1 MLIWVFILA
10 YFLCMLMGLAAFL
23 FVVKELCGLLL
34 RRPLTFLLFILL
46 LGSGTIWLG
55 HEMKGWVELATWP
68 CPLRT
73 MCGHAY
79 WLILHLVVP
88 LLALWWVRRQRNRM
102 VEESVSVEI
111 KEIWDAEVKLCLS
124 WLVLML
130 GFCLYLGTKAGMPM
144 SATIMSVMLAILT
157 LWLLVWNCW
166 PTYKRD
172 RICLLNPDPG
182 ISEEMSDKLQRDYSF
197 NKLCEWI
204 QAEACSRG
212 RVVGIFGRW
221 GSGKTFL
228 VHYLSKRLKEFHFVS
243 VNLWQCS
250 NEKELWEHVLKA
262 LETAYFGR
270 CTPTTYLM
278 HYLRYLL
285 KVGAERYELPG
296 LICKSFHVLNED
308 SHNKQIS
315 CFKKAIEK
323 EKVVLVLDNVE
334 RTEVD
339 ILNALLP
346 LVERLR
352 GLPGLTILLSV
363 ATESWNYGGRQQ
375 MMKGHILNG
384 AIQKIVEYPYH
395 MTALKQQHAKSFF
408 MHCLK
413 GEGLSEN
420 SMSALLVEKLEFD
433 TPRQIV
439 RVAQALSVCEGVYFN
454 EAWNKE
460 RNIWTQEELKE
471 KVLPI
476 VKPILLLTILRSQY
490 SSMYTLLSEQSG
502 SWVRSA
508 PLPDLKVVSSG
519 RVAEQKAE
527 VEGSSWYI
535 EMLRKATTRGYNNK
549 LRYKMLAEEVLDYT
563 HDLLFSSVLRQLN
576 EQSAVCFIEAMSQ
589 THTYHDELHPLMV
602 FYIVQKCRNSGDVG
616 EAIRSCF
623 ETQHD
628 KIEDSLILALTQYVI
643 GFINSSLRENQ
654 DETPNYVFVFMKL
667 VSQYSDVLFEHLER
681 QLNDV
686 VGQISI
692 SFFLYYPYMGNDKK
706 DDERFGELERF
717 IYKLTDNRKAW
728 VYSELRRID
737 QRCRNRE
744 FDSAVA
750 PHLRCVY
757 WNMEDFSNMME
768 KLYPV
773 FRREVERDDGT
784 LVWKTRGRN
793 EEG

>member
-10 YFLCMLMGLAAFL
+10 YSLCMLMGLAVFL
-23 FVVKELCGLLL
+23 FVVKELCGALL

-46 LGSGTIWLG
+46 LGGGIIWLG
-55 HEMKGWVELATWP
+55 HEMKGWVELATWL

-79 WLILHLVVP
+79 WMILHLVVP
-88 LLALWWVRRQRNRM
+88 LWALWWVRHQRNRM
-102 VEESVSVEI
+102 VEESVAVEI
-111 KEIWDAEVKLCLS
+111 KEIWDTEVKWCLS

-157 LWLLVWNCW
+157 LWLLVWHYW
-166 PTYKRD
+166 PTYKRG
-172 RICLLNPDPG
+172 RICLLNPDSG

-204 QAEACSRG
+204 QSEACCRG

-228 VHYLSKRLKEFHFVS
+228 VHYLAGKLKDFHFVS
-243 VNLWQCS
+243 VNMWQCC
-250 NEKELWEHVLKA
+250 NEKELWEHVLNA

-270 CTPTTYLM
+270 STPTTYLM

-285 KVGAERYELPG
+285 KLGVERYELPG
-296 LICKSFHVLNED
+296 LICKSFHALNEN

-323 EKVVLVLDNVE
+323 EKVILVLDNVE

-439 RVAQALSVCEGVYFN
+439 RVAQALAVCEGVYFN
-454 EAWNKE
+454 EAWNQELKL
-460 RNIWTQEELKE
+460 TQAEIKE

-476 VKPILLLTILRSQY
+476 VKPVLLLTILRSQY
-490 SSMYTLLSEQSG
+490 ASMYTLLREQAS
-502 SWVRSA
+502 SWVREA
-508 PLPDLKVVSSG
+508 PLPDLREVSLG

-527 VEGSSWYI
+527 VEENEWYI
-535 EMLRKATTRGYNNK
+535 KMLQKNSTRGYHNQ
-549 LRYKMLAEEVLDYT
+549 LRYEMLAEEVLDYT
-563 HDLLFSSVLRQLN
+563 HGLLFSSVLSQLN
-576 EQSAVCFIEAMSQ
+576 EQSAASFIEAMSQ
-589 THTYHDELHPLMV
+589 TYTYHDELQPLMV
-602 FYIVQKCRNSGDVG
+602 LYIVQKCLDSKDVREVM
-616 EAIRSCF
+616 EACF
-623 ETQHD
+623 GKSQD
-628 KIEDSLILALTQYVI
+628 KIDDSVIIALTLYII
-643 GFINSSLRENQ
+643 GFINSSMRENQ
-654 DETPNYVFVFMKL
+654 HETPNYVFVLMKL
-667 VSQYSDVLFEHLER
+667 VSRYKEVLFERLER
-681 QLNDV
+681 QLNETINW
-686 VGQISI
+686 GSI
-692 SFFLYYPYMGNDKK
+692 PYFLCYPFMRGEK
-706 DDERFGELERF
+706 ETECFAELERF
-717 IYKLTDNRKAW
+717 IDQLTDRSKALIY
-728 VYSELRRID
+728 VVLRRIVVKRLRGELD
-737 QRCRNRE
+737 AKYDSRALCIYANMKKFKNMRKKLHPIYLREQRKERE
-744 FDSAVA
+744 MHV
-750 PHLRCVY
+750 
-757 WNMEDFSNMME
+757 
-768 KLYPV
+768 
-773 FRREVERDDGT
+773 
-784 LVWKTRGRN
+784 
-793 EEG
+793 

>member
-1 MLIWVFILA
+1 
-10 YFLCMLMGLAAFL
+10 
-23 FVVKELCGLLL
+23 
-34 RRPLTFLLFILL
+34 
-46 LGSGTIWLG
+46 
-55 HEMKGWVELATWP
+55 
-68 CPLRT
+68 
-73 MCGHAY
+73 
-79 WLILHLVVP
+79 
-88 LLALWWVRRQRNRM
+88 M

-130 GFCLYLGTKAGMPM
+130 GFCLYLGTKAVMPM

-476 VKPILLLTILRSQY
+476 VKPVLLLTILRSQY
-490 SSMYTLLSEQSG
+490 ASMYTLLREQAS
-502 SWVRSA
+502 SWVREA
-508 PLPDLKVVSSG
+508 PLPDLREVSLG

-527 VEGSSWYI
+527 VEETEWYI
-535 EMLRKATTRGYNNK
+535 KMLQKNSTRGYNNK

-563 HDLLFSSVLRQLN
+563 HDLLFSSVLSQLN
-576 EQSAVCFIEAMSQ
+576 QQSAASFIEAMSQ
-589 THTYHDELHPLMV
+589 TYTYHDELQPLMV
-602 FYIVQKCRNSGDVG
+602 LYIVQKCLDSKDVRVAM
-616 EAIRSCF
+616 EACLGKS
-623 ETQHD
+623 QD
-628 KIEDSLILALTQYVI
+628 KIDDSVIIALTLYII
-643 GFINSSLRENQ
+643 GFINSSMRENKH
-654 DETPNYVFVFMKL
+654 ETPNYVFVFMKL
-667 VSQYSDVLFEHLER
+667 VSRYPEVLFEHIDR

-686 VGQISI
+686 IVPRSLAY
-692 SFFLYYPYMGNDKK
+692 FLYYPYMRSESK
-706 DDERFGELERF
+706 DDECFEELERF
-717 IYKLTDNRKAW
+717 IYQLSANSQAW
-728 VYSELRRID
+728 IYVGWCRIKKRFNERVFDTAEETHLFRICKNKNDFTQMELR
-737 QRCRNRE
+737 
-744 FDSAVA
+744 
-750 PHLRCVY
+750 L
-757 WNMEDFSNMME
+757 
-768 KLYPV
+768 
-773 FRREVERDDGT
+773 REVFQEEIEHDNKT

>member
-1 MLIWVFILA
+1 MIWGFVLA
-10 YFLCMLMGLAAFL
+10 YLLCMVIALVTLLFVAWELSRAIFGRPLAFL
-23 FVVKELCGLLL
+23 MFM
-34 RRPLTFLLFILL
+34 LLFDA
-46 LGSGTIWLG
+46 GAIWLG
-55 HEMKGWVELATWP
+55 HVMNGRVELSTWA
-68 CPLRT
+68 CPVRT

-79 WLILHLVVP
+79 WLGLHLVVP
-88 LLALWWVRRQRNRM
+88 LLGVWLIRRRRNRM
-102 VEESVSVEI
+102 VDSRDSVAIS
-111 KEIWDAEVKLCLS
+111 EIWDNEVELCLS
-124 WLVLML
+124 WLVLMISL
-130 GFCLYLGTKAGMPM
+130 CLYLGTKAGMPM
-144 SATIMSVMLAILT
+144 SATIMSVMLAILA
-157 LWLLVWNCW
+157 LWLLAWNYWSSNKQGRVCV
-166 PTYKRD
+166 
-172 RICLLNPDPG
+172 LSPDSG
-182 ISEEMSDKLQRDYSF
+182 IPEEMSDKLRRDHSF
-197 NKLCEWI
+197 NKLCEWV
-204 QAEACSRG
+204 QSDVSALG

-228 VHYLSKRLKEFHFVS
+228 VHYLSKRLKEFHFIS

-285 KVGAERYELPG
+285 KVGAEQYELPG

-439 RVAQALSVCEGVYFN
+439 RVAQALAVCEGVYFN

-460 RNIWTQEELKE
+460 RNIWTQEELKK

-476 VKPILLLTILRSQY
+476 VKPVLLLTILRSQY

-519 RVAEQKAE
+519 RVAEQKDE
-527 VEGSSWYI
+527 VDESSWYI
-535 EMLRKATTRGYNNK
+535 EMLRKATNRGYNNK

-628 KIEDSLILALTQYVI
+628 KIDDSLILALTQYVI

-686 VGQISI
+686 VGPISI
-692 SFFLYYPYMGNDKK
+692 SYFLYYPYMGNNEK

-717 IYKLTDNRKAW
+717 IYKLTDNRKAR
-728 VYSELRRID
+728 VYSELNRID
-737 QRCRNRE
+737 QSCKNWK
-744 FDSAVA
+744 FDSDVA
-750 PHLRCVY
+750 PHLKCVY
-757 WNMEDFSNMME
+757 GNKKDFSNMKE
-768 KLYPV
+768 KLHPV
-773 FRREVERDDGT
+773 FEREVERGDGT
-784 LVWKTRGRN
+784 LVWK
-793 EEG
+793 